1 MTIVSGFLAF
11 LFLYQNVSTWLKLL
25 VVWCFV
31 SCFLSSA
38 PFISFTMFW
47 SVIVCAYYY
56 SLCMRIKDFTPVKRA
71 IQAIFF
77 LIVVLII
84 AQLSGKDT
92 LLNFKESAPDI
103 LHGKVTP
110 VLGLIGNKMMASS
123 FVCVLS
129 PFLIITPLN
138 WILLILVSFISWS
151 SGAVLSVFAGLVVY
165 MWQFK
170 RLRNLIVTAAVIVP
184 LVFAYNTGKIKTF
197 QSKAGRRLVY
207 IKTFELSLK
216 RPMGYG
222 IGTYKVLFPALCGK
236 EIRDQQPGRAWNT
249 THNDYLQILFEGGFI
264 GLFLLLGW
272 IISILRKV
280 KDPVMLSGLTIL
292 AVNMTCHFPMRL
304 VQSAFVILMFLA
316 YLSKGES
323 YGRC

>member
-1 MTIVSGFLAF
+1 
-11 LFLYQNVSTWLKLL
+11 
-25 VVWCFV
+25 
-31 SCFLSSA
+31 
-38 PFISFTMFW
+38 
-47 SVIVCAYYY
+47 
-56 SLCMRIKDFTPVKRA
+56 
-71 IQAIFF
+71 
-77 LIVVLII
+77 
-84 AQLSGKDT
+84 
-92 LLNFKESAPDI
+92 
-103 LHGKVTP
+103 
-110 VLGLIGNKMMASS
+110 
-123 FVCVLS
+123 
-129 PFLIITPLN
+129 
-138 WILLILVSFISWS
+138 
-151 SGAVLSVFAGLVVY
+151 

-184 LVFAYNTGKIKTF
+184 LVFAYNTGTIKTF